1 MTATFWSV
9 LPPIIAIVFA
19 LITKEV
25 YSSLLIGIIMGGLLY
40 SAGNPIKAIE
50 IVFGI
55 MSDKIGDNAY
65 ILVFLVLLGILVAL
79 ITKSGAS
86 RAYGKWAST
95 AIKSRRGALAATS
108 CLGALIFVDDYFNC
122 LTVGTV
128 MRPVTDKYK
137 VTRQKLA
144 YIIDATAAPVCILS
158 PISSWAAAVSTSLPK
173 DSKIDGFSLFLH
185 TIPLNMYAIF
195 TLIFLIF
202 LIWLDRD
209 FSRMKKAEIDQYT
222 AEERKKMDNDVSVI
236 GKGKVKDLVLP
247 IAVLIISCITMMLYT
262 GGLFT
267 GKSVITAFSDC
278 EASKSL
284 VIGCFITLVFTFF
297 LYIPRKIIHFDQFCE
312 SFTQGFKAMTS
323 AIMILCLAWTL
334 SGICSAD
341 YLNIGGY
348 VSKIVEASAVIDMLL
363 PFLFFVIALG
373 LSFATGTSWGTF
385 GILIPISVAVFGE
398 SGSMLTVC
406 VAAILAG
413 AVCGDH
419 ISPISD
425 TTILASAGAQC
436 VHIEHVSTQ
445 FPYAL
450 LVASACGVGYLLAG
464 ILHNPYIGWIVGL
477 VVLCI
482 ILAVITICTGKED
495 KKDRAGL

>member
-9 LPPIIAIVFA
+9 LPPIIAIILA

-40 SAGNPIKAIE
+40 SSGNPLKAIE
-50 IVFGI
+50 TVFGI

-65 ILVFLVLLGILVAL
+65 ILIFLVLLGILVAL

-86 RAYGKWAST
+86 KAYGKWAST

-173 DSKIDGFSLFLH
+173 DSTIDGFSLFLH

-195 TLIFLIF
+195 TLIFLVF
-202 LIWLDRD
+202 MIWLDRD
-209 FSRMKKAEIDQYT
+209 FSRMKKAEQSQSS
-222 AEERKKMDNDVSVI
+222 AEKQQEMESDVAVVGS
-236 GKGKVKDLVLP
+236 GKVKDLVLP
-247 IAVLIISCITMMLYT
+247 IAILIISCIAMMLYT
-262 GGLFT
+262 GGLFE
-267 GKSVITAFSDC
+267 GKNVINAFSDC

-284 VIGCFITLVFTFF
+284 VIGCFITLVFTFV
-297 LYIPRKIIHFDQFCE
+297 LYIPRRIIRFEQFCE

-323 AIMILCLAWTL
+323 AILILCLAWTL
-334 SGICSAD
+334 SGICSAE

-348 VSKIVEASAVIDMLL
+348 VSKLVEASTVIDMLL

-450 LVASACGVGYLLAG
+450 LVASACGAGYLFAG
-464 ILHNPYIGWIVGL
+464 ILHNPYIGWIIGL
-477 VVLCI
+477 VVLGI
-482 ILAVITICTGKED
+482 MLTTIAIRTGTSKQQ
-495 KKDRAGL
+495 